1 MFAGP
6 QQTLFPNERSTYPEA
21 CMKSRLV
28 LIAFLLA
35 TPQLAVA
42 DDICAKNPA
51 PTQQSLY
58 PWLDARCYVKL
69 YDAKIGWTRDKEVR
83 DTGPYIGAQAIGT
96 PGDLDYGVHPA
107 VRIYY
112 SPEVMKWL
120 TDGRKG
126 VVPDGSVIVK
136 EMYYPPNAAYY
147 TSLSLTEQATKVTS
161 WTVMVKKADASS
173 DGWFWSY
180 HAVPTPKNTA
190 AIAALRPIDSSHH
203 AHESALHQLSLF
215 QEGGNDN
222 GFVANDCPTC
232 DTNSGFGI
240 YCVRC
245 HASATGELTFISTD
259 NIEGFHGI
267 AISYL
272 RIPPIPTGWSAG
284 PPGPPPAAP
293 PPAQQAFLNTFN
305 YPRLNVP
312 LKSVRTFPAAA
323 YDHVVVPHKPDP
335 KMQFATSDQ

>member
-147 TSLSLTEQATKVTS
+147 NSLSLAEQATKVTS

-190 AIAALRPIDSSHH
+190 AIAALLLDLKMRSATTYVSTTTSNPTITLGRRIVASDIGRNLKS
-203 AHESALHQLSLF
+203 SAL
-215 QEGGNDN
+215 
-222 GFVANDCPTC
+222 
-232 DTNSGFGI
+232 
-240 YCVRC
+240 
-245 HASATGELTFISTD
+245 
-259 NIEGFHGI
+259 
-267 AISYL
+267 
-272 RIPPIPTGWSAG
+272 
-284 PPGPPPAAP
+284 
-293 PPAQQAFLNTFN
+293 
-305 YPRLNVP
+305 
-312 LKSVRTFPAAA
+312 K
-323 YDHVVVPHKPDP
+323 
-335 KMQFATSDQ
+335 